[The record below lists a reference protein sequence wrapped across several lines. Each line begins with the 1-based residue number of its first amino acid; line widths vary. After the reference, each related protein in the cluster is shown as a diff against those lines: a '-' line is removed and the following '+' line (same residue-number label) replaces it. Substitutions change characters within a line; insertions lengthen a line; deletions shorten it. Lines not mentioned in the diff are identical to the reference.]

1 MDNSIKNNLQRQ
13 YNGFL
18 DTEVLFDKTYESLDF
33 FELNKS
39 LLNNAALPEAFYMPE
54 NIRLGQRMEYFM
66 EAALKDSNYE
76 ILAKNLQIIHLK
88 KTLGEID
95 FIVKNRSDNSIFQ
108 VEMVYK
114 FYLFDPEVKGKW
126 TQQWIGGNR
135 RDNLHLKVKKLKE
148 RQLPLLYAPETADY
162 LKEIGL
168 KTVEIGQKVC
178 FLGQLFLPYEQK
190 HMWNDRLNPAAR
202 AGFWLNKSQ
211 LDVIEKNVKQILI
224 PPKNDWVAAPTR
236 DSENWK
242 SFDAQMPKITALIE
256 NEQCTLLW
264 ILDNHGVLQRFFLV
278 WWPN

>member
-1 MDNSIKNNLQRQ
+1 MDNSIENNLQRQ

-18 DTEVLFDKTYESLDF
+18 NTEVLFDKTYESLEF
-33 FELNKS
+33 FELNKF

-76 ILAKNLQIIHLK
+76 ILAKNLQIIHQK

-135 RDNLHLKVKKLKE
+135 RDNLHLKLKKLKE
-148 RQLPLLYAPETADY
+148 KQLPLLYAPETADY

-168 KTVEIGQKVC
+168 KTAEIGQKVC
-178 FLGQLFLPYEQK
+178 FLGQLFLPYKQK
-190 HMWNDRLNPAAR
+190 HMWNDRLNPASL

-211 LDVIEKNVKQILI
+211 LDSIEKNVKQLLI

-256 NEQCTLLW
+256 NEQSTLLW
-264 ILDNHGVLQRFFLV
+264 ILDNDGVLQRFFLV